1 MCHAEHSVASGEKMV
16 GKADIVN
23 VSGGGSSNGYT
34 TGTCIRY
41 LKQWMLGVYIS
52 TVDVGLIDGVGCTKE
67 RYFKERY
74 VKESKNVVV
83 CLSTIFITQPCIA
96 CKRMRV
102 HVRMYTCLHVRT
114 ACEVNKLI
122 HIHSSLHIP
131 STCGLYNG
139 GWRIKKRSHLHPFF

>member
-1 MCHAEHSVASGEKMV
+1 MASGEKMG
-16 GKADIVN
+16 GKVDIVN
-23 VSGGGSSNGYT
+23 VSGGGSSNRYT

-41 LKQWMLGVYIS
+41 LKQWMVGVYIS

-74 VKESKNVVV
+74 VKESKNVHH
-83 CLSTIFITQPCIA
+83 FHTQPCIA

-131 STCGLYNG
+131 ST
-139 GWRIKKRSHLHPFF
+139 